1 MSHQRRKRRFAGGI
15 VVEEKARAFSFKES
29 DPPAVAM
36 RIRCAATGLKAGK
49 GKADVGGDIAIHSKK
64 LADGS
69 FSLLKRISEVWGP
82 AAAVPLMTNRPGGGQ
97 HAQFRRNSWRCQRSI
112 FYLLIAGRQRRRAHG
127 TASARD
133 TPSEPRVDRAFPGR
147 PL

>member
-1 MSHQRRKRRFAGGI
+1 M
-15 VVEEKARAFSFKES
+15 VEKKARAFSFKES

-49 GKADVGGDIAIHSKK
+49 GKADVGGDIAVHSKK
-64 LADGS
+64 LANGS
-69 FSLLKRISEVWGP
+69 FSLVKRISEVWRP
-82 AAAVPLMTNRPGGGQ
+82 AAAVPLMTNKPDGGQ

-112 FYLLIAGRQRRRAHG
+112 FYLLIAGRQYRRAHG

-133 TPSEPRVDRAFPGR
+133 TPSEPRVDRAFPDT